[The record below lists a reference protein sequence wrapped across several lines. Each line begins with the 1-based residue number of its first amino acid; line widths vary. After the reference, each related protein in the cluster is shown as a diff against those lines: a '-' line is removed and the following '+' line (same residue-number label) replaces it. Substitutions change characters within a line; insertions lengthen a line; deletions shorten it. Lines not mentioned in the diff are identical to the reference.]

1 MFHYI
6 GMFIT
11 GIIVGII
18 ARFVYPG
25 PVPMSWLMSGVLGI
39 AGSLLGG
46 TVMGLINKPADGS
59 VIHPAGLITSVLG
72 AMLLIFVCRSV
83 LHLNF

>member
-25 PVPMSWLMSGVLGI
+25 AVPMSWLMSGVLGI
-39 AGSLLGG
+39 AGSFLGG
-46 TVMGLINKPADGS
+46 TIMGLINKPADGS
-59 VIHPAGLITSVLG
+59 VIHPAGLVTSVLG
-72 AMLLIFVCRSV
+72 AVLLIFLCRSV